1 MKENLLN
8 RPTGALPHSV
18 VSNITDEG
26 KLERQE
32 RAIGQDKLLL
42 LHKENI
48 LLGDIPLFESRKELT
63 RQKAKFRSG
72 SGTESRFAQ
81 ARKKFLYGALA
92 AFIFRLTKE
101 FQKWFKIE
109 RLELP

>member
-32 RAIGQDKLLL
+32 SAIGQDKLLL

-48 LLGDIPLFESRKELT
+48 LLGDIPLLESRKELT

-72 SGTESRFAQ
+72 SGTESRCSGKGFP
-81 ARKKFLYGALA
+81 FLFPLSIWIGKGAASALIA
-92 AFIFRLTKE
+92 PSKYQPIY
-101 FQKWFKIE
+101 I
-109 RLELP
+109 

>member
-48 LLGDIPLFESRKELT
+48 LLGDIPLL
-63 RQKAKFRSG
+63 
-72 SGTESRFAQ
+72 
-81 ARKKFLYGALA
+81 
-92 AFIFRLTKE
+92 
-101 FQKWFKIE
+101 
-109 RLELP
+109 

>member
-48 LLGDIPLFESRKELT
+48 LLGDIPSLCLKAERSSQDRKQSSAQVLEP
-63 RQKAKFRSG
+63 KVG
-72 SGTESRFAQ
+72 AQ
-81 ARKKFLYGALA
+81 ARD
-92 AFIFRLTKE
+92 
-101 FQKWFKIE
+101 
-109 RLELP
+109 LPFFFNCQFG

>member
-32 RAIGQDKLLL
+32 RAGLLVKTRL
-42 LHKENI
+42 
-48 LLGDIPLFESRKELT
+48 PLN
-63 RQKAKFRSG
+63 
-72 SGTESRFAQ
+72 
-81 ARKKFLYGALA
+81 
-92 AFIFRLTKE
+92 
-101 FQKWFKIE
+101 
-109 RLELP
+109 